1 MRRIYLDYNSTTPL
15 HPGVLEEMMPFFE
28 TKFGNPSSLHF
39 FGRETAAALDLAR
52 CRAGKLIGADVDEI
66 IFTSGGTESNNLAL
80 SGIARRLKTTRNHI
94 ITTSVEHSSVHDQC
108 VRLESEG
115 FKVTYLPVTRQG
127 EISLNDLEQAV
138 TEQTALISLI
148 LANNE
153 TGTVMNTDGVR
164 EIAKK
169 AGALLHYDAVQ
180 AAGKIPVNVI
190 KLGADLLSF
199 SGHKIYGPKGSGV
212 LFLRRG
218 VALQSTF
225 IGGEQENTRRS
236 GTHNVPA
243 IAGLGKACELAAAEL
258 DEYGKHCARL
268 RDRLQSGILK
278 IPDVIINGCL
288 DRRIPNT
295 LNASFPG
302 HYGSSLAVK
311 LDLAGIA
318 VSTGSACSAGRN
330 EESRVLKNMG
340 LSSRELLGALRFSV
354 GRHTTEKEIDYTVQ
368 KLAEIVS
375 AENSI
380 GKKLNIVNLDK
391 L

>member
-80 SGIARRLKTTRNHI
+80 SGIARRLKATRNHI
-94 ITTSVEHSSVHDQC
+94 ITTSVEHSSVYDQC

-138 TEQTALISLI
+138 TERTALISLI

-153 TGTVMNTDGVR
+153 TGTIMNTNAVR

-180 AAGKIPVNVI
+180 AVGKIPVNVI

-225 IGGEQENTRRS
+225 IGGEQENTRRP

-330 EESRVLKNMG
+330 EKSRVLKNMG
-340 LSSRELLGALRFSV
+340 LSSRELLGSLRFSV

>member
-15 HPGVLEEMMPFFE
+15 HPGVLEERMPFFE

-80 SGIARRLKTTRNHI
+80 AGIARRLKATRNHI
-94 ITTSVEHSSVHDQC
+94 ITTSVEHSSVYDQC

-127 EISLNDLEQAV
+127 EISLNDLEQAIN
-138 TEQTALISLI
+138 ERTALISLI

-153 TGTVMNTDGVR
+153 TGTIMNTNAVR

-180 AAGKIPVNVI
+180 AVGKIPVSVI
-190 KLGADLLSF
+190 ELGADLLSF
-199 SGHKIYGPKGSGV
+199 SGHKIYGPKGSGA

-225 IGGEQENTRRS
+225 IGGEQENARRS

-258 DEYGKHCARL
+258 DAYSKHCARL
-268 RDRLQSGILK
+268 RNRLQSGILK
-278 IPDVIINGCL
+278 IPGAIINGCL

-354 GRHTTEKEIDYTVQ
+354 GRHTTEKEVDYTVQ

>member
-1 MRRIYLDYNSTTPL
+1 
-15 HPGVLEEMMPFFE
+15 MPFFE
-28 TKFGNPSSLHF
+28 SKFGNPSSLHF

-52 CRAGKLIGADVDEI
+52 CRAGKLIGANVDEI

-80 SGIARRLKTTRNHI
+80 AGIAGRLKDKRNHI
-94 ITTSVEHSSVHDQC
+94 ITTSVEHSSAYEQC
-108 VRLESEG
+108 VRLENEG
-115 FKVTYLPVTRQG
+115 IKVTYLPVNRQG
-127 EISLNDLEQAV
+127 DVSLRDIEQAV
-138 TEQTALISLI
+138 TERTALISLI

-153 TGTVMNTDGVR
+153 TGTILNTEGISQ
-164 EIAKK
+164 IARN

-180 AAGKIPVNVI
+180 AVGKIPVDVS
-190 KLGADLLSF
+190 KLGADALSF

-218 VALQSTF
+218 IALQSVF
-225 IGGEQENTRRS
+225 IGGEQENSRRP

-243 IAGLGKACELAAAEL
+243 IVGLGKACELAGAEL
-258 DEYGKHCARL
+258 EGYSRHCAKM
-268 RDRLQSGILK
+268 RDRLQNGIMQL
-278 IPDVIINGCL
+278 PGAMLNGCQE
-288 DRRIPNT
+288 RRIPNT
-295 LNASFPG
+295 LNVSFPG
-302 HYGSSLAVK
+302 HYGSGMAVK

-354 GRHTTEKEIDYTVQ
+354 GRHTTEKEVDYTVQ

-375 AENSI
+375 TENSI

>member
-1 MRRIYLDYNSTTPL
+1 MRRIYLDYNSTTPM
-15 HPGVLEEMMPFFE
+15 HPGVLEEVMPFFNA
-28 TKFGNPSSLHF
+28 KFGNPSSLHF

-52 CRAGKLIGADVDEI
+52 CRAGKLIGAAADEI

-80 SGIARRLKTTRNHI
+80 AGIARCLKTTRNHI
-94 ITTSVEHSSVHDQC
+94 ITTSVEHSSVYDQC

-115 FKVTYLPVTRQG
+115 FRVTYLPVTGQG
-127 EISLNDLEQAV
+127 EISKNDLEQAI
-138 TEQTALISLI
+138 TDRTALISLI

-153 TGTVMNTDGVR
+153 TGTIINTDGVR

-169 AGALLHYDAVQ
+169 CGALLHYDAVQ
-180 AAGKIPVNVI
+180 AVGKIPVNVI
-190 KLGADLLSF
+190 ELGADLLAF

-218 VALQSTF
+218 VALQATF
-225 IGGEQENTRRS
+225 IGGEQENARRA

-243 IAGLGKACELAAAEL
+243 IVGMGKACELAAVEL
-258 DEYGKHCARL
+258 DEYGKHCAGL
-268 RDRLQSGILK
+268 RDRLQNGIVK
-278 IPDVIINGCL
+278 IPDATINGGL
-288 DRRIPNT
+288 ERRIPNT
-295 LNASFPG
+295 LNVSFPG

-340 LSSRELLGALRFSV
+340 LSSRELLGELRFSV
-354 GRHTTEKEIDYTVQ
+354 GRHTTEKEIDYTLQ

-380 GKKLNIVNLDK
+380 GKKFNIVNLDK

>member
-80 SGIARRLKTTRNHI
+80 SGIARRLKATRNHI
-94 ITTSVEHSSVHDQC
+94 ITTSVEHSSVYDQC

-127 EISLNDLEQAV
+127 EISLNDLERAV
-138 TEQTALISLI
+138 TERTALISLI

-153 TGTVMNTDGVR
+153 TGTIMNTNAVR

-180 AAGKIPVNVI
+180 AVGKIPVNVI

-225 IGGEQENTRRS
+225 IGGEQENTRRP

-330 EESRVLKNMG
+330 EKSRVLKNMG
-340 LSSRELLGALRFSV
+340 LSSRELLGSLRFSV

>member
-1 MRRIYLDYNSTTPL
+1 MRRIFLDYNSTTPL
-15 HPGVLEEMMPFFE
+15 HTSVLEEMLPFFE
-28 TKFGNPSSLHF
+28 SKFGNPSSLHF

-52 CRAGKLIGADVDEI
+52 CRAGKLIGANVDEI

-80 SGIARRLKTTRNHI
+80 SGIAGRLKDKRNHI
-94 ITTSVEHSSVHDQC
+94 ITSLVEHSSVYEQC
-108 VRLESEG
+108 VRLEGEG
-115 FKVTYLPVTRQG
+115 VKVTYLPVNRQG
-127 EISLNDLEQAV
+127 EVSLSDIEQAV
-138 TEQTALISLI
+138 TEHTSLISLI

-153 TGTVMNTDGVR
+153 TGTILDTAGVSQ
-164 EIAKK
+164 IARK

-180 AAGKIPVNVI
+180 AVGKIPVDVS

-218 VALQSTF
+218 IALQSVF
-225 IGGEQENTRRS
+225 IGGEQENARRP

-243 IAGLGKACELAAAEL
+243 IAGLGKACELAGTEL
-258 DEYGKHCARL
+258 DEYSRHCAAM
-268 RDRLQSGILK
+268 RDRLQSGVMKL
-278 IPDVIINGCL
+278 PGAMLNGCPE
-288 DRRIPNT
+288 RRIPNT
-295 LNASFPG
+295 LNVSFPG
-302 HYGSSLAVK
+302 HYGSGMAVK

-330 EESRVLKNMG
+330 EESRVLKSMG
-340 LSSRELLGALRFSV
+340 LSSSELLGALRFSV
-354 GRHTTEKEIDYTVQ
+354 GRHTTEKEVDYAIQ

-375 AENSI
+375 TENSI
-380 GKKLNIVNLDK
+380 GRKLNIVNLDK